1 MLQKSAKKNKKGKGG
16 IPNVDI
22 PVSVGAGTD
31 QHTVCTQK
39 LKISNVKNSK
49 LHMFLFVQISLSATS
64 MIWYWPK
71 SSDVLRL
78 VKVKVTAV
86 YC

>member
-31 QHTVCTQK
+31 QRTG
-39 LKISNVKNSK
+39 
-49 LHMFLFVQISLSATS
+49 
-64 MIWYWPK
+64 
-71 SSDVLRL
+71 D
-78 VKVKVTAV
+78 
-86 YC
+86 